1 MNGKSGL
8 ITSIFVYDR
17 KGQISL
23 FTPPQFLQWAGWTLK
38 AGKNR

>member
-17 KGQISL
+17 KGQISQSTL
-23 FTPPQFLQWAGWTLK
+23 PQFLQWVGWTLK